1 MLDMLLSEVNNDSVV
16 KIVSIDVG
24 KNAKQRLFA
33 LGIHPND
40 LVQVVSN
47 PSFGPVLVKNLSKDN
62 TRVAIGRGIA
72 QKIKVEN
79 VN

>member
-16 KIVSIDVG
+16 KIVSINVG

>member
-1 MLDMLLSEVNNDSVV
+1 MLLSEVNNDSVV
-16 KIVSIDVG
+16 KIVSINVG